1 MPKLQNRWANIT
13 FLKKKITFPQKMPP
27 DAQFAVE
34 TNWEKIYRPSVFWIK
49 LQRSVE
55 ESEKF
60 QTCFSAQKLPRIPR
74 LRVSKIWRKFLL
86 EGRNCSESGKIANVS
101 LLKKKIS
108 YIVPADIYCCFAN
121 PDKTFPPLS
130 RKLQKLS
137 ENLEVFKTSF
147 RKCCSLRVPLYT

>member
-1 MPKLQNRWANIT
+1 MLKLQNRWANVT
-13 FLKKKITFPQKMPP
+13 FFKKKITFPQKIPP
-27 DAQFAVE
+27 DTRIAVE
-34 TNWEKIYRPSVFWIK
+34 TNWETIYRPSVFWIK

-60 QTCFSAQKLPRIPR
+60 QTCFSPQKLPRIPR

-86 EGRNCSESGKIANVS
+86 EGKKLLRIGKNSECLSFEKIF
-101 LLKKKIS
+101 S

-130 RKLQKLS
+130 RKLQKLY